1 MKKALKLI
9 FIFSFSA
16 LITVSCKTT
25 KNTHTQAVVLK
36 TFSDTISYIIGA
48 DVGGNLKK
56 SEVEI
61 NNDIFFHAFN
71 QGYNQHDTLLSKEV
85 RSQIMNKFQR
95 ELSLKQQSRN
105 LAEAQKNKLSAQAF
119 LEENKKKPD
128 IVELPS
134 GLQYKIIKQGDGSK
148 PGPEDEVTVH
158 YEGRLLDGTIFDS
171 SYERGEPISFS
182 LNGVIKGW
190 TEGLQLMNT
199 GSTYELFIPSE
210 LAYGERGVGQIPGGA
225 MLIFK
230 VELISIN
237 NK

>member
-36 TFSDTISYIIGA
+36 TFNDTISYIIGA

-95 ELSLKQQSRN
+95 EHSLKQQSRN